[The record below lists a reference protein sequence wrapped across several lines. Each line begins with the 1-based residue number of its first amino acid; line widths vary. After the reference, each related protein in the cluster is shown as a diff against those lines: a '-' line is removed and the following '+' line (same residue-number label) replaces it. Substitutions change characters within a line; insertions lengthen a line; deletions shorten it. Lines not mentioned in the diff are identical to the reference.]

1 MIRHSFGFIGFN
13 CDKSAPMAR
22 EKHPYVCPAEFAG
35 SLDNSVRRLIHKPH
49 RILEP
54 HIIKGMTVLDLGCGP
69 GFFTIELAKLVCET
83 GRVIAADLQQGMLDK
98 VATKIKG
105 TELEKII
112 ELHKCQVDTIGI
124 SRKVDFVL
132 AFWMVHEVTDKQKF
146 FEELKSVLNP
156 GGRIWIIEPIIHVT
170 EKSFNRMTGLLEP
183 AGFEIIERPK
193 VCLSRTVLLAVQGSR
208 QL

>member
-1 MIRHSFGFIGFN
+1 
-13 CDKSAPMAR
+13 MAR

-35 SLDNSVRRLIHKPH
+35 SLDNSVRRLIHNPH

-98 VATKIKG
+98 VAAKIKG

-170 EKSFNRMTGLLEP
+170 EKSFNIMTGLLEP
-183 AGFEIIERPK
+183 AGLEIIERPK